1 MKKLRKTFSLFNLFL
16 TKMAEDNVSAYA
28 AQASFFTIVSFFPFC
43 MFLMTLLQFSSIQER
58 DFTRLIIEYAP
69 SALSPFILQIITEI
83 YNSPTMTVLSITVVA
98 TLWAASKA
106 FHSLI
111 YGLNSVY
118 NIPENRNFF
127 FLRFLATIYTIVFA
141 VLLLVTLLILGF
153 GNSITYAINNL
164 IPSLQD
170 TTLLLISIRASVA
183 LSILIFYFLFLF
195 LVVPNRKSH
204 ILYELPGAIFTAIG
218 WIGFSY
224 LYSDYIDHF
233 SNFSNTYG
241 SLTAVVLLMLWVY
254 FCMYMLLIGGEIND
268 CIRRAIISKKLITK
282 SHNQQKESPSS

>member
-58 DFTRLIIEYAP
+58 DFTRLISEYAP

-127 FLRFLATIYTIVFA
+127 FSLSSLFFNINLFRYFFIYLFFNQSLNILSLFL
-141 VLLLVTLLILGF
+141 
-153 GNSITYAINNL
+153 
-164 IPSLQD
+164 
-170 TTLLLISIRASVA
+170 
-183 LSILIFYFLFLF
+183 FYFLYCFFLLF
-195 LVVPNRKSH
+195 
-204 ILYELPGAIFTAIG
+204 
-218 WIGFSY
+218 
-224 LYSDYIDHF
+224 
-233 SNFSNTYG
+233 
-241 SLTAVVLLMLWVY
+241 
-254 FCMYMLLIGGEIND
+254 
-268 CIRRAIISKKLITK
+268 
-282 SHNQQKESPSS
+282 